1 MSKEHSGKRRF
12 PSILVYV
19 SKTKWAFAHPY
30 LHDLRFL
37 HVTHLTPTYF
47 PVHIFNSFPGHL
59 SHLDGAWN
67 QSSVIPQLLP
77 APHSVPCTS
86 LSLEKAEY
94 SQRCWLWPGQ
104 PMSAFTSSS
113 IVADLSIGA
122 LIQTDV
128 TKIEIC
134 PIAGIS
140 QSLSKKNHTRR
151 EARKT
156 ESATKLC

>member
-1 MSKEHSGKRRF
+1 
-12 PSILVYV
+12 
-19 SKTKWAFAHPY
+19 
-30 LHDLRFL
+30 
-37 HVTHLTPTYF
+37 
-47 PVHIFNSFPGHL
+47 
-59 SHLDGAWN
+59 
-67 QSSVIPQLLP
+67 
-77 APHSVPCTS
+77 
-86 LSLEKAEY
+86 
-94 SQRCWLWPGQ
+94 
-104 PMSAFTSSS
+104 MSAFTSSS
-113 IVADLSIGA
+113 TVADLSIDA